1 MTGVLI
7 GLKSSKDCL
16 SPLFKKVTFNEGS
29 GIKSVQFMRSLG
41 QLLTQGWGSLRSPG
55 ICIVC
60 GLLLLFFYTLELGGK
75 DSAFNRLYC
84 KEDVDRREAK
94 NWWFGFHTGAWLG
107 RTRHLGLYFYPRGL
121 TTVEGQGTKSRG
133 QCSKNLQQT
142 DPQPDGPSTPEST
155 PAITGA
161 DPTEHSQVP
170 APFQSSPASGD

>member
-29 GIKSVQFMRSLG
+29 GIKSVQFMRRLG
-41 QLLTQGWGSLRSPG
+41 LLLTQGWGSLRSPG

-60 GLLLLFFYTLELGGK
+60 GLLLLLFFYTLELGGK

-94 NWWFGFHTGAWLG
+94 NWWFGFHTGKPKSWLG
-107 RTRHLGLYFYPRGL
+107 RTRHLGLNFYPRGV
-121 TTVEGQGTKSRG
+121 TTVEGQGTKS
-133 QCSKNLQQT
+133 
-142 DPQPDGPSTPEST
+142 
-155 PAITGA
+155 
-161 DPTEHSQVP
+161 
-170 APFQSSPASGD
+170 